1 MDTMNALCTFYRQNS
16 IFSAGTMA
24 RVETT
29 SSRPYHLVIFG
40 ASGFTG
46 QFVVEE
52 VARTAS
58 EGPKGSLK
66 WAVAGRS
73 KQKLEKVLEQAAGV
87 LSKPELRTE
96 VDVIVADVGEPDS
109 LAAMCKQAVIV
120 LNCVGPYRFF
130 GEPVVKA
137 CVENGAHHIDIS
149 GEPQFLEGMQL
160 NYSSQAA
167 EKGVFVIGSCG
178 FDSIPAD
185 MGVIYTRDQFR
196 GTLTA
201 VESFLTVGM
210 GPEGGCIHDGTWQ
223 SAIYGFADSQKL
235 QSLRRKFNHKPL
247 PTVGSKLRRRGAL
260 FYSNE
265 IQQYALPFMG
275 SDPSVVKRSQRF
287 LAEEH
292 QATPVQYGAYAG
304 VGGIGSII
312 RLMFAGMMFLLLV
325 KFGWGRNLLI
335 KYPEF
340 FSFGMFSK
348 AGPTRKQMEGSSFQF
363 SFYGEGYT
371 DGQDPTQGKPNAKIR
386 TLVQGPEAGYVAT
399 PIAMVQAALT
409 MLNEPAALPKTGGV
423 YSPGAAFANTT
434 LIDRLNK
441 HGIQFSVI

>member
-1 MDTMNALCTFYRQNS
+1 MALVQIS
-16 IFSAGTMA
+16 
-24 RVETT
+24 

-52 VARTAS
+52 LARTVS
-58 EGPKGSLK
+58 EGPGGNLK

-96 VDVIVADVGEPDS
+96 VEIIVADVQEEDS

-120 LNCVGPYRFF
+120 LSCVGPYRFY

-137 CVENGAHHIDIS
+137 CVENGAHYIDIS

-160 NYSSQAA
+160 NYNNQAA
-167 EKGVFVIGSCG
+167 EKGVYIIGSCG

-185 MGVIYTRDQFR
+185 LGVIYTRDQFK

-201 VESFLTVGM
+201 VESFLTVSS

-223 SAIYGFADSQKL
+223 SAVYGFADSQKL

-247 PTVGSKLRRRGAL
+247 PPVGAKLKRRGAL
-260 FYSNE
+260 FFSNE
-265 IQQYALPFMG
+265 IQQYAVPFMG

-287 LAEEH
+287 LTEEY
-292 QATPVQYGAYAG
+292 QSTPVQYGAYAG
-304 VGGIGSII
+304 VGGVGSVIKLI
-312 RLMFAGMMFLLLV
+312 FAGFLFWLLV
-325 KFGWGRNLLI
+325 KFSFGRNMLM

-340 FSFGMFSK
+340 FSFGAFSK
-348 AGPTRKQMEGSSFQF
+348 AGPTRKQMEASSFQF
-363 SFYGEGYT
+363 AFYGEGYT
-371 DGQDPTQGKPNAKIR
+371 EDQDPSKGKPNAKIR

-399 PIAMVQAALT
+399 PITMVQSALT
-409 MLNEPAALPKTGGV
+409 ILNESPALPEKGGV
-423 YSPGAAFANTT
+423 YSPGAAFARTT
-434 LIDRLNK
+434 LIERLNK
-441 HGIQFSVI
+441 HGVQFSVV

>member
-1 MDTMNALCTFYRQNS
+1 
-16 IFSAGTMA
+16 MA

-130 GEPVVKA
+130 GEPVVRA

-160 NYSSQAA
+160 NYNSQAA

-201 VESFLTVGM
+201 VESFLTVSA

-223 SAIYGFADSQKL
+223 SAIYGFADSQNL

-275 SDPSVVKRSQRF
+275 SDPSVVKRTQRF

-312 RLMFAGMMFLLLV
+312 RLMFAGMMFWLLV
-325 KFGWGRNLLI
+325 KCGWGRNLLI

-371 DGQDPTQGKPNAKIR
+371 DGQDPAQGKPNAKIR

-409 MLNEPAALPKTGGV
+409 MLNEPAALPQKGGV
-423 YSPGAAFANTT
+423 YSPGAAFAKTT
-434 LIDRLNK
+434 LIERLNK

>member
-1 MDTMNALCTFYRQNS
+1 
-16 IFSAGTMA
+16 MA
-24 RVETT
+24 SVET
-29 SSRPYHLVIFG
+29 SSNRPYHIIIFG

-52 VARTAS
+52 VARTVS
-58 EGPKGSLK
+58 EGPKGNLQ

-73 KQKLEKVLEQAAGV
+73 KQKLEKVLEQAAGA
-87 LSKPELRTE
+87 LGKPELRTGVE
-96 VDVIVADVGEPDS
+96 IIVADVGEPDS

-120 LNCVGPYRFF
+120 LNCVGPYRFW

-137 CVENGAHHIDIS
+137 CVENGAHCIDIC

-160 NYSSQAA
+160 NYDTQAA
-167 EKGVFVIGSCG
+167 DKGVYIVGSCG

-185 MGVIYTRDQFR
+185 MGVLYTRDQFK

-201 VESFLTVGM
+201 VESFLTASS

-223 SAIYGFADSQKL
+223 SAIYGFADSGKL
-235 QSLRRKFNHKPL
+235 RSLRRKFNHKPL
-247 PTVGSKLRRRGAL
+247 LSVGSKIKRRSAL
-260 FYSNE
+260 FFSNE
-265 IQQYALPFMG
+265 IQQYAVPFMG
-275 SDPSVVKRSQRF
+275 ADPSVVKRTQRF
-287 LAEEH
+287 VVEEH

-304 VGGIGSII
+304 VGGLGNFVK
-312 RLMFAGMMFLLLV
+312 LMFAGMMFWFLV
-325 KFGWGRNLLI
+325 KFSFGRNLLI

-340 FSFGMFSK
+340 FSFGFFSK
-348 AGPTRKQMEGSSFQF
+348 AGPTRKQVECSSFQF
-363 SFYGEGYT
+363 AFYGEGYT
-371 DGQDPTQGKPNAKIR
+371 EGQDPSQGKPNGKIR

-409 MLNEPAALPKTGGV
+409 ILNEPTGLPKKGGV
-423 YSPGAAFANTT
+423 YSPGAVFAKTT